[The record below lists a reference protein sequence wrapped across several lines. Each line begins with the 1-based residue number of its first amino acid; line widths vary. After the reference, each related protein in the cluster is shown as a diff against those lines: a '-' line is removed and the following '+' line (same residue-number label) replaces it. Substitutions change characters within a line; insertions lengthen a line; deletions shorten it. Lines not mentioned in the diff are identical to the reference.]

1 MLKRVS
7 LVLLLWFGLF
17 CAGRAA
23 DTPAILVWGDSLSAA
38 YGLEPSQG
46 WVPLLD
52 RRLKAQGYDYT
63 VVNGSVSGE
72 TSAGGLTRLP
82 AALVEHKPAVVVIEL
97 GANDGLRGTP
107 IKVMQDNLS
116 RMITLSRKAGA
127 KVLLLGILMPPNYGA
142 EYTRQFSQVYAELSR
157 RYGVPLL
164 PFLLKGV
171 AEHRELMQADGMHP
185 IAEAEPQV
193 LDNVWPGLKPLLK
206 KPRP

>member
-1 MLKRVS
+1 MLKRF
-7 LVLLLWFGLF
+7 LLLLLLAWGSAV
-17 CAGRAA
+17 AGSAA
-23 DTPAILVWGDSLSAA
+23 APAILGWGDSLSAA
-38 YGLEPSQG
+38 NGLEPSQG
-46 WVPLLD
+46 WVQLLD

-72 TSAGGLTRLP
+72 TTAGGLTRLP
-82 AALVEHKPAVVVIEL
+82 AALAEHKPAIVIIEL

-107 IKVMQDNLS
+107 VRVMQDNLS
-116 RMITLSRKAGA
+116 RMIALSRKAGS

-142 EYTRQFSQVYAELSR
+142 EYTRQFGQVYADLSR
-157 RYGVPLL
+157 RNGVPLL

-185 IAEAEPQV
+185 IAAAEPAV